1 MTGED
6 GANGGCA
13 LKAGV
18 HSIWHLPGIFGGDD
32 GVADATARRAAASRP
47 VVLANL
53 MVCSLRPSTSHA
65 FCVGALERFRSGFG
79 PARG

>member
-18 HSIWHLPGIFGGDD
+18 AGVSIWHLPGIFGGDD
-32 GVADATARRAAASRP
+32 GAADATARRAAASGP

-53 MVCSLRPSTSHA
+53 MVLFGPSLRPTHVR
-65 FCVGALERFRSGFG
+65 FGLVGATLSNFD
-79 PARG
+79 A

>member
-18 HSIWHLPGIFGGDD
+18 IWHLPGVFGGDD
-32 GVADATARRAAASRP
+32 GAADATARRAAASRP

-53 MVCSLRPSTSHA
+53 MVCLVLRFVLTHVSVLRVSP
-65 FCVGALERFRSGFG
+65 CVLCFEF
-79 PARG
+79 